1 MIRRS
6 LLIMAALVLV
16 GGVAA
21 CGGKGDDSASTTRD
35 KDSVEESV
43 EESSTSAS
51 SESTEPGEIG
61 DAATADGPA
70 AETGGATPGS
80 EEAAAPTGNDV
91 PTGDPGDIGTSFD
104 TDYSFT
110 GEGGEAFCA
119 KMAELQSQYANANP
133 ESITLSDLADK
144 MEAIDPPPELA
155 DDWPGYIEMQ
165 RALGAAD
172 SEGDLTEADTAQLAE
187 FANASTKVSVY
198 LTDVCGL

>member
-6 LLIMAALVLV
+6 LLIMTALVLV

-21 CGGKGDDSASTTRD
+21 CGGKGDDSASTKRD
-35 KDSVEESV
+35 KDSG
-43 EESSTSAS
+43 EESSTSGS
-51 SESTEPGEIG
+51 SESTEPGQIG
-61 DAATADGPA
+61 DAATADRP

-144 MEAIDPPPELA
+144 MGAIDPPPELA